1 MEANICDINHLDADV
16 LLPPRKRLLA
26 GLKKQSSDGDATLH
40 PSPVAMTSNEF
51 DGQLH
56 KLISSHFKNPSL
68 TPEEIVEASRSAANA
83 AAKVAEA
90 ARAAAE
96 EKAAKATK
104 AIAVAKSAL
113 ELIASVSEE
122 TSSKEQYLKK
132 NKSKKHV
139 PVQLLYKKHQPVE
152 NYRTDEELA
161 RKLHR
166 AMNSSPR
173 ISKNSSSSEWKSH
186 KHKKPKIF
194 PAVEKTRAP
203 NGGIVLE
210 GNSPSTC
217 NGSSIAGDVDS
228 QNSVQEAYTV
238 KVDERPLRS
247 HKVDHQLETD
257 NGEAG
262 CSKEKNLEALDHS
275 TSTGRKRGRIKLKK
289 LPLSICTIRDRAN
302 PKEELKPKCV
312 SITEENIVKP
322 TVKPTAGNV
331 PLFSVG
337 PSAGTVMPVETTSM
351 WKCQEFKAPACVKQ
365 NKVVQS

>member
-51 DGQLH
+51 DTRLN
-56 KLISSHFKNPSL
+56 KLLSSHLKNPSL
-68 TPEEIVEASRSAANA
+68 TPEEIVEASRSAAKA
-83 AAKVAEA
+83 AAKAAET

-96 EKAAKATK
+96 EKAAIAAKAM
-104 AIAVAKSAL
+104 AAAKSAL

-122 TSSKEQYLKK
+122 TSSKERYMKK

-173 ISKNSSSSEWKSH
+173 ISKNSSSSDWKNH

-194 PAVEKTRAP
+194 PAVEKTRVP
-203 NGGIVLE
+203 NGGMVLE

-228 QNSVQEAYTV
+228 QNLAREVYTV
-238 KVDERPLRS
+238 KVDERALRS
-247 HKVDHQLETD
+247 HRADQLETD
-257 NGEAG
+257 NGESG
-262 CSKEKNLEALDHS
+262 CSKEKNSEALDHLS
-275 TSTGRKRGRIKLKK
+275 TTGRKRGRMKLKK

-302 PKEELKPKCV
+302 PKEELK
-312 SITEENIVKP
+312 SRSTLTTEENIFKP
-322 TVKPTAGNV
+322 TVKPTAGNI

-337 PSAGTVMPVETTSM
+337 PSAGSVMPVEATSM

>member
-1 MEANICDINHLDADV
+1 MPVIFLVFLFFVIIISFILWNSFLRWKISVVQIFIAVGFFISVSDNDQRERSQNSFYPCRGITCCVEKQFIGRGLMEANICDINHLDADV

-40 PSPVAMTSNEF
+40 PSPIAMTSNEF
-51 DGQLH
+51 DARLN
-56 KLISSHFKNPSL
+56 KLLSSHLKNPSL
-68 TPEEIVEASRSAANA
+68 TPEEIVEASRSAAKA
-83 AAKVAEA
+83 AAKAAEA

-96 EKAAKATK
+96 EKAAIAAKAM
-104 AIAVAKSAL
+104 AAAKSAL

-122 TSSKEQYLKK
+122 T
-132 NKSKKHV
+132 
-139 PVQLLYKKHQPVE
+139 
-152 NYRTDEELA
+152 TDEELA

-173 ISKNSSSSEWKSH
+173 ISKNSSSSDWKNH

-194 PAVEKTRAP
+194 PAVEKTRVP
-203 NGGIVLE
+203 NGGMVLE

-217 NGSSIAGDVDS
+217 NGSTD
-228 QNSVQEAYTV
+228 
-238 KVDERPLRS
+238 
-247 HKVDHQLETD
+247 QLETD

-262 CSKEKNLEALDHS
+262 CSKEKNSEALDHLS
-275 TSTGRKRGRIKLKK
+275 TTGRKRGRIKLKK

-302 PKEELKPKCV
+302 PKEELK
-312 SITEENIVKP
+312 SRSNI
-322 TVKPTAGNV
+322 

-337 PSAGTVMPVETTSM
+337 PSAGSVMPVEATTM